1 MAKYLVDGNRVMTGR
16 ELLVF
21 AKKRHRDNNKGRNKP
36 KNVGQAISF
45 LRTSVKGA
53 GAGSK
58 SHTVDYL

>member
-1 MAKYLVDGNRVMTGR
+1 MAKYLVDGNRTMTGTS
-16 ELLVF
+16 LLVF
-21 AKKRHRDNNKGRNKP
+21 AQKRWKDNNKGRQRP
-36 KNVGQAISF
+36 KNVGQAVSF